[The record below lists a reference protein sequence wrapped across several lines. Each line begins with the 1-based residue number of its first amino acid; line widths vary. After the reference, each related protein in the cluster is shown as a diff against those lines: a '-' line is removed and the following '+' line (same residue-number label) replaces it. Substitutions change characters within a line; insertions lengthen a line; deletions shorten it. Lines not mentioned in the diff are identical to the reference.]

1 MSKVKI
7 LIDDPSPFNRFKKG
21 DIGEVI
27 KNDST
32 KYDYFLRIYKTSK
45 YNSQVCV
52 NIYFYKDEVEIIK

>member
-21 DIGEVI
+21 DIGEVL

-32 KYDYFLRIYKTSK
+32 KYDYLLRIYKTSK
-45 YNSQVCV
+45 LNR
-52 NIYFYKDEVEIIK
+52 